1 MGAETPPGGARFGR
15 AWQRPPRRTAALC
28 CGAMSGSD
36 DGQAARLPF
45 ASATGAEVRLAVRLT
60 PRATR
65 NGLDGVAAGPDG
77 RTPLL
82 LRVAAP
88 PPSP

>member
-1 MGAETPPGGARFGR
+1 
-15 AWQRPPRRTAALC
+15 
-28 CGAMSGSD
+28 MSGSD

-65 NGLDGVAAGPDG
+65 NGLDGGVAAGPDG
-77 RTPLL
+77 RPALLLLLLLLLL

-88 PPSP
+88 PRRSPGKRRTPSTPHGAP